1 MYQIVRLPV
10 AKIVKKKINIQTLN
24 IFFCGGGRELFYPVR
39 MFALACVRRASVAVV
54 ALTAEAV
61 GAQVLLPRVLRE
73 GLAARHRRHGLSGRG
88 QHAA

>member
-1 MYQIVRLPV
+1 MRTKGKRGTFILVSQNLRPDQITFLGGLG
-10 AKIVKKKINIQTLN
+10 VKDSLS
-24 IFFCGGGRELFYPVR
+24 C
-39 MFALACVRRASVAVV
+39 MFALACVHRASVAVV